1 MKKICLFL
9 AAFCVLTLGA
19 TILKPEFQHRNYPRT
34 VQGTDYRS
42 TLPEDIR
49 KAAAKSDYPEDP
61 GDLAVPDGDFTF
73 DMIENWTGEG
83 ANKAALVIQ
92 WNDSKEKNALVFGYR
107 WNGQA
112 TGADMIR
119 AVVAANPQLYGL
131 IQYTNVSSP
140 TDPNGGYTINGF
152 GWDADGDGD
161 IALIDTG
168 NGNQIYESETG
179 LFIHPRGY
187 VPGQGGSSDY
197 DYDNWKARDT
207 DDFWGAGW
215 YLSYWSYWVKESE
228 ESTFGYSGWGASGR
242 VLQDGSW
249 DGWNFAVGM
258 MASDWKSFKA
268 APAPIPDN
276 AKTEFKINGIY
287 YELKNFQNKT
297 VAVTAPREMES
308 ETLTSYDGEVT
319 IPATFVD
326 GEFTYN
332 VTSIDAE
339 AFKNSTVTSVTMP
352 KSVTGIGKSAFESST
367 LATLAVKD
375 GEDIIS
381 SGTNRFDHVT
391 KLGDAAFKGCGS
403 FKDIFYPAS
412 VKNIGASLYEGTAV
426 ETVNL
431 PSFIENVG
439 ESAFAGCDAL
449 KTVTLPKS
457 LKGLGAKAFAGCDAL
472 TMVKCV
478 STAPLQ
484 ITDDTFSATAYQ
496 NAALNVPNGY
506 SDVYKNATGWGNFI
520 KFDEFT
526 LSVDVNDR
534 FVMKGVSYRVTS
546 MGEGANNVC
555 VTYMPIEGASN
566 RTNLKEANKAYT
578 GDIVVPDA
586 VTYQNINFNVTAVND
601 SAFFEAAGITS
612 LSLPDAITRIGK
624 NVCYDC
630 TGITAIKFPSDLK
643 SLGDYA
649 LAYTKIQEAVL
660 PEGFETVGVRA
671 FMSCSALKSVSLP
684 STLKAISD
692 YGFYGCG
699 LEQVNIPDGVTGLGT
714 NVFQSNKSLKTVKL
728 PGNIIA
734 IPNYFFSD
742 CSALENVHI
751 PESVTEL
758 KSAVFRNCS
767 NLKID
772 IPSGISKMG
781 SEVFSGCSSLETMTV
796 PASIKAIP
804 TSLFNN
810 CKSLTTVT
818 MAPDVTTFGANLFS
832 GCTSLRELRFSDS
845 QTSKTSVA
853 PKDATAAITVSL
865 PSTLTEIGNY
875 CFNKCT
881 SINGFNLPDGLLKIG
896 QYAFADNASLTD
908 IRIPETVTSIGAYA
922 FRSTGLTYLV
932 IPASVTSLGTYIAQ
946 NCTGI
951 KFYICNPKPG
961 SCSGTTFSPKGY
973 SDTSTLIVPTGSQA
987 AYQAA
992 NYWKKN
998 TIVSP
1003 TVTSLTIG
1011 QDIAASTS
1019 QGLTTLE
1026 IPFSFGYDME
1036 NLPEQFIAANK
1047 PIAANASAMSLTY
1060 KADESSDVQ
1069 KENLVCVYGKLVAT
1083 GLTLAKNTIY
1093 TARVSA
1099 TLPDD
1104 ANLTSSD
1111 FSISR
1116 GATAVPDKIK
1126 VWYGEG
1132 PDHVQVMMRFNDG
1145 KGVENITAGVRFTA
1159 PASVQS
1165 IMESLVTNDRRFYA
1179 LKINDEFIGYG
1190 FDLNGDNVIGLTA
1203 DSELSGENGVFTS
1216 SSDAVATPSQEYDH
1230 WAQNSGNNV
1239 WKAFRGEDFGQEFTP
1254 CESVQANDLLLL
1266 DFTDAETPQS
1276 ISYVTYLEDAA
1287 TVGAWIPEGLNI
1299 AMADEAYV
1307 PVLINVGAGN
1317 ALRSLSWRY
1326 RDADGNTDNKVI
1338 SRATLSNPTKGNTQA
1353 LITFGNNTG
1362 EAYLSVKPNFSKGT
1376 SDYTDPVKVEVSAP
1390 VIPITSIAYS
1400 YGENGYDAHFTE
1412 AFQPELV
1419 ITPADATYTKL
1430 TYTTSNRNIAS
1441 VSNTGKVT
1449 CNRTEGTATITAKY
1463 DYNSEVTAQFNA
1475 NVALRNPVQK
1485 IDIDG
1490 VDGDVIT
1497 LNPKHL
1503 IGLIGKFTPEN
1514 ADIKDFDV
1522 TLEGAGSSAD
1532 KSTLIASM
1540 YKVNYWDENNNR
1552 LNFAELSGHH
1562 AGECKLVLKAK
1573 DGSNY
1578 TREYTV
1584 KVVDQDRTP
1593 VAPDTYLDGT
1603 IILNEEWFGH
1613 TNGGMNF
1620 LTKDKNIMYQVYE
1633 RENPGMSFGCTSQ
1646 YGTIWNDKLLIA
1658 SKQASDGGDPLPGG
1672 GRLVVADAKTFKRI
1686 GSIDDI
1692 KIESESRSGDGRAI
1706 AGATPDKIYMGTH
1719 QGIYVI
1725 DLNEIKVTG
1734 KIGDDGASTNLYDG
1748 QIGDMVNAGKHVFAI
1763 KQNTGVFIIDVDTD
1777 QVVKTI
1783 SDANVQGI
1791 TVSAD
1796 GNVWVATLTED
1807 KKASKFVCI
1816 DPLTLEENA
1825 DQSVLMPESI
1835 GMVSCG
1841 WGAWRTTQFFGCN
1854 SKNVLWFSP
1863 GSSISNGGDGRF
1875 YCWEIGTDPTD
1886 LKPVF
1891 SLSDPV
1897 LPGHNKTVAQAT
1909 YGTSRFDDRTG
1920 ELIVMTTEY
1929 KASGH
1934 YRYNWTHFVD
1944 PATGKINR
1952 TIELEPYYWFQSMP
1966 IFPDKEDARLAED
1979 FKGLE
1984 IAIDESNP
1992 TSQPVATLDLRSVV
2006 SDPDNNDA
2014 HIRFS
2019 LPQPTALDNAENI
2032 NLATDLN
2039 DGILTVRPS
2048 GLGAATALVNATS
2061 NGRTVTLSIPVIAKV
2076 STGINEIS
2084 NGKSIRL
2091 IANRLHING
2100 YCGSSFSLYDVNGIE
2115 LNRFDVDSDDFVA
2128 AFSLGNGVYLLRSDN
2143 ASFKFVVR

>member
-19 TILKPEFQHRNYPRT
+19 TILKPELQYRNVPRT

-42 TLPEDIR
+42 TLPENMR
-49 KAAAKSDYPEDP
+49 KAVAESDYPEDP
-61 GDLAVPDGDFTF
+61 DDLAVPDGDFTF
-73 DMIENWTGEG
+73 DMIESWTGEG

-107 WNGQA
+107 WDGQA

-152 GWDADGDGD
+152 GWDTDGDGD

-168 NGNQIYESETG
+168 NGNQVYESETG

-215 YLSYWSYWVKESE
+215 YQSYWSYWVKESE

-249 DGWNFAVGM
+249 DGWNFSIDM
-258 MASDWKSFKA
+258 MPSDWKAFKA
-268 APAPIPDN
+268 APAPIPDD
-276 AKTEFKINGIY
+276 AKTEFKVDGIY

-297 VAVTAPREMES
+297 VAVTAPREMEG
-308 ETLTSYDGEVT
+308 ETLTSYDGAVV
-319 IPATFVD
+319 IP
-326 GEFTYN
+326 ESFTDNDIVYN
-332 VTSIDAE
+332 VTAIDNE
-339 AFKNSTVTSVTMP
+339 AFKNSTVTAVTLP
-352 KSVTGIGKSAFESST
+352 KSVNSIGKSAFESST

-375 GEDIIS
+375 GENVTSTGVD
-381 SGTNRFDHVT
+381 RFDHVT
-391 KLGDAAFKGCGS
+391 KLGDAAFKGCAS

-412 VKNIGASLYEGTAV
+412 VKNLGASLYEGTAV
-426 ETVNL
+426 ETVYL

-439 ESAFAGCDAL
+439 ESTFANCSVL
-449 KTVTLPKS
+449 TTVTLPKD
-457 LKGLGAKAFAGCDAL
+457 LNGLGAKAFAGCDGL
-472 TMVKCV
+472 TTVKCI
-478 STAPLQ
+478 STSPLE

-496 NAALNVPNGY
+496 NATLDVPNGY
-506 SDVYKNATGWGNFI
+506 SDVYKNATGWSNFV
-520 KFDEFT
+520 KFSEFT

-534 FVMKGVSYRVTS
+534 FVMNGVSYRVTS
-546 MGEGANNVC
+546 LGETANNVC

-586 VTYQNINFNVTAVND
+586 VTYQNISFKVTAVND
-601 SAFFEAAGITS
+601 SAFFEAANITS
-612 LSLPDAITRIGK
+612 LSLPDAITTIGK

-630 TGITAIKFPSDLK
+630 TGMTGIKFPANLK

-660 PEGFETVGVRA
+660 PEGFETIGERA
-671 FMSCSALKSVSLP
+671 FMSCSALKSVTLPASLQ
-684 STLKAISD
+684 TISN

-699 LEQVNIPDGVTGLGT
+699 LEQVSIPDGVTKLGM
-714 NVFQSNKSLKTVKL
+714 NIFQSNKSLKTVKL
-728 PGNIIA
+728 PANITA
-734 IPNYFFSD
+734 IPSYCFSS
-742 CSALENVHI
+742 CSSLENIDI
-751 PESVTEL
+751 PESVTQIL
-758 KSAVFRNCS
+758 SGAFKDCPK
-767 NLKID
+767 LKID
-772 IPSGISKMG
+772 IPAGVTDLG
-781 SEVFSGCSSLETMTV
+781 PEVFSGCSSLETMTV
-796 PASIKAIP
+796 PAVIKEIP
-804 TSLFNN
+804 SSLFNK
-810 CKSLTTVT
+810 CTSLTSVT
-818 MAPDVTTFGANLFS
+818 MAADVTSFGPSLFS
-832 GCTSLRELRFSDS
+832 GCTSLRELKFTGS
-845 QTSKTSVA
+845 QAPASAMA
-853 PKDATAAITVSL
+853 PKDETASNIVTL

-875 CFNKCT
+875 CFSQCT
-881 SINGFNLPDGLLKIG
+881 SINGFNLPEGLLKVG
-896 QYAFADNASLTD
+896 NYAFADNASLKE
-908 IRIPETVTSIGAYA
+908 IRLPETVTSIGSYC
-922 FRSTGLTYLV
+922 FRVTGLTQLV
-932 IPASVTSLGTYIAQ
+932 IPAGVTYLGTYICQ

-951 KFYICNPKPG
+951 KFYICNPVPG
-961 SCSGTTFSPKGY
+961 SCSGTTFSPSGY
-973 SDTSTLIVPTGSQA
+973 NGTSTLVVPTGSKS
-987 AYQAA
+987 AYESA

-1003 TVTSLTIG
+1003 AVTSLTIG
-1011 QDIAASTS
+1011 QDIVSSAS
-1019 QGLTTLE
+1019 QGLTSLE
-1026 IPFSFGYDME
+1026 IPFAFGFDME
-1036 NLPEQFIAANK
+1036 DLPEQFATANSLVV
-1047 PIAANASAMSLTY
+1047 ANASSMTLSYGT
-1060 KADESSDVQ
+1060 DDSDVQ
-1069 KENLVCVYGKLVAT
+1069 VANVECIDGRLHVS
-1083 GLTLAKNTIY
+1083 GLPLAKNTAY
-1093 TARVSA
+1093 TAHVSV
-1099 TLPDD
+1099 TLPDNSVLNS
-1104 ANLTSSD
+1104 AD
-1111 FSISR
+1111 FTITR
-1116 GATAVPDKIK
+1116 GAAGIPEQVK

-1132 PDHVQVMMRFNDG
+1132 QDHVQVMMRFNDG

-1159 PASVQS
+1159 PASVES
-1165 IMESLVTNDRRFYA
+1165 IMETLVANDRRFYA
-1179 LKINDEFIGYG
+1179 LKMNDRFIGYG

-1203 DSELSGENGVFTS
+1203 DSELTGENGLFTTETETT
-1216 SSDAVATPSQEYDH
+1216 ATPAQEYDH
-1230 WAQNSGNNV
+1230 WAQNSGTSV
-1239 WKAFRGEDFGQEFTP
+1239 WKYFHSADFGQEFTP

-1266 DFTDAETPQS
+1266 DFTDAETPAQ
-1276 ISYVTYLEDAA
+1276 IGYVTYLEDAA
-1287 TVGAWIPEGLNI
+1287 TTGAWIPEGMNI
-1299 AMADEAYV
+1299 PMADEAYV

-1326 RDADGNTDNKVI
+1326 QDADGNTDTSII
-1338 SRATLSNPTKGNTQA
+1338 SRATLSNPAKGNSQA
-1353 LITFGNNTG
+1353 LITFGNSTG
-1362 EAYLSVKPNFSKGT
+1362 AAYLSVKPNFSKGT
-1376 SDYTDPVKVEVSAP
+1376 SEYTDPVKVEVSAP
-1390 VIPITSIAYS
+1390 VIPISAIAYS
-1400 YGENGYDAHFTE
+1400 YDENGYDAHFTE
-1412 AFQPELV
+1412 AFQPEMT
-1419 ITPADATYTKL
+1419 ITPANATYTKL
-1430 TYTTSNRNIAS
+1430 SYTTSDRTIAS
-1441 VSNTGKVT
+1441 VSTTGKVT
-1449 CNRTEGTATITAKY
+1449 CARKEGTAVITATY
-1463 DYNSEVTAQFNA
+1463 DFNPEVTAQFNV
-1475 NVALRNPVQK
+1475 NVAWRNPIQK
-1485 IDIDG
+1485 IDIEG
-1490 VDGDVIT
+1490 VEGDVIT

-1522 TLEGAGSSAD
+1522 TLEGAGSTAD
-1532 KSTLIASM
+1532 KNTMIASM
-1540 YKVNYWDENNNR
+1540 YKVNYWDEDNNR
-1552 LNFAELSGHH
+1552 LNFYELSGHH

-1573 DGSNY
+1573 DGSEY

-1593 VAPDTYLDGT
+1593 VAADTYVDGT

-1620 LTKDKNIMYQVYE
+1620 VTKDKNIMYQVYE

-1658 SKQASDGGDPLPGG
+1658 SKQAADGGDPLPGG

-1692 KIESESRSGDGRAI
+1692 KLESESRSGDGRAI

-1734 KIGDDGASTNLYDG
+1734 KISDDGASTNLYDG

-1763 KQNTGVFIIDVDTD
+1763 KQNTGVFIIDVNTD

-1783 SDANVQGI
+1783 DDANVQGI
-1791 TVSAD
+1791 TLSAD
-1796 GNVWVATLTED
+1796 GNVWIATLSEN
-1807 KKASKFVCI
+1807 KKASRFVCI
-1816 DPLTLEENA
+1816 DPETLEENDA
-1825 DQSVLMPESI
+1825 LSVQMPESI
-1835 GMVSCG
+1835 GTVTCG

-1854 SKNVLWFSP
+1854 SRDALWFSP
-1863 GSSISNGGDGRF
+1863 GSSISNGGAGSF
-1875 YCWEIGTDPTD
+1875 YCWEIGTDPSGI
-1886 LKPVF
+1886 KPVF

-1897 LPGHNKTVAQAT
+1897 LPAHNQTVAQAT

-1944 PATGKINR
+1944 PATGKITK

-1979 FKGLE
+1979 FNGIE
-1984 IAIDESNP
+1984 IKVESDEQLP
-1992 TSQPVATLDLRSVV
+1992 QAVGTLDLRSVV
-2006 SDPDNNDA
+2006 TDPDNIDA
-2014 HIRFS
+2014 AIVFS
-2019 LPQPTALDNAENI
+2019 IPQENALDDAEGI
-2032 NLATDLN
+2032 NLDMELN
-2039 DGILTVRPS
+2039 DGVLSVKPS
-2048 GLGAATALVNATS
+2048 GKGNATALVNATS
-2061 NGRTVTLSIPVIAKV
+2061 NGRTVTLSIPVTV
-2076 STGINEIS
+2076 SLPTGIDGIHND
-2084 NGKSIRL
+2084 KSIKLVGKRL
-2091 IANRLHING
+2091 YIHG
-2100 YCGSSFSLYDVNGIE
+2100 YCGSSFRLFDAAGIE

-2128 AFSLGNGVYLLRSDN
+2128 SFSLGNGVYLLRGSD

>member
-1 MKKICLFL
+1 MKKICLFI

-19 TILKPEFQHRNYPRT
+19 TILKPELQHRNVPRT

-42 TLPEDIR
+42 TLPEEMQ
-49 KAAAKSDYPEDP
+49 KAVAKSDYPDDPEDM
-61 GDLAVPDGDFTF
+61 AVPDGDFTF
-73 DMIENWTGEG
+73 DMIQSWTGEG

-107 WNGQA
+107 WDGQA

-187 VPGQGGSSDY
+187 VPGQGSSSDY

-242 VLQDGSW
+242 VLQNGSW
-249 DGWNFAVGM
+249 DGWNFSIDM
-258 MASDWKSFKA
+258 MPSDWKAFKA
-268 APAPIPDN
+268 APAPIPDD

-297 VAVTAPREMES
+297 VAVTAPREMEG
-308 ETLTSYDGEVT
+308 ETLTAYSGDVT
-319 IPATFVD
+319 VPATFVD

-339 AFKNSTVTSVTMP
+339 AFKSSTVTSVTLP
-352 KSVTGIGKSAFESST
+352 KSVTGIGNSAFESST
-367 LATLAVKD
+367 LSTLALKD
-375 GEDIIS
+375 GDDITS
-381 SGTNRFDHVT
+381 SGADRFDHVT
-391 KLGDAAFKGCGS
+391 KLGDAAFKGCAS

-412 VKNIGASLYEGTAV
+412 IKNLGASLYEGSAV

-431 PSFIENVG
+431 PFFIENVG
-439 ESAFAGCDAL
+439 ERAFADCPHLKTIELPKNQKSLGSQAFAGCD
-449 KTVTLPKS
+449 
-457 LKGLGAKAFAGCDAL
+457 GLSS
-472 TMVKCV
+472 VKCV
-478 STAPLQ
+478 STAPLL
-484 ITDDTFSATAYQ
+484 ITDDTFSASAYQ
-496 NAALNVPNGY
+496 NASLNVPNGY
-506 SDVYKNATGWGNFI
+506 SDVYKNATGWKNFATYS
-520 KFDEFT
+520 EFT

-534 FVMKGVSYRVTS
+534 FVMNGISYRVTS
-546 MGEGANNVC
+546 MGENVNNVC

-586 VTYQNINFNVTAVND
+586 VTYQDISFKVTAVND

-612 LSLPDAITRIGK
+612 LSLPDAINAIGK

-630 TGITAIKFPSDLK
+630 TGMTAIKFPSNLK

-699 LEQVNIPDGVTGLGT
+699 LEQINIPDGVTGLGT
-714 NVFQSNKSLKTVKL
+714 NVFQSNKSLKTAKL
-728 PGNIIA
+728 PANITA
-734 IPNYFFSD
+734 IPSSFFSD
-742 CSALENVHI
+742 CSALENIDI
-751 PESVTEL
+751 PASVTEL
-758 KSAVFRNCS
+758 KSAAFKNCS

-772 IPSGISKMG
+772 IPAGISNLG
-781 SEVFSGCSSLETMTV
+781 SEVFSGCSSLETMTL
-796 PASIKAIP
+796 PASIKTIP
-804 TSLFNN
+804 SSIFNN

-818 MAPDVTTFGANLFS
+818 MAPDVTTFGASLFS
-832 GCTSLRELRFSDS
+832 GCTSLRELRFSDT
-845 QTSKTSVA
+845 QTSRSAVT
-853 PKDATAAITVSL
+853 PKDATAPSTVTL
-865 PSTLTEIGNY
+865 PATLTEIGNY

-881 SINGFNLPDGLLKIG
+881 SINGFNLPDGLQKIG
-896 QYAFADNASLTD
+896 QYAFADNTSLTD
-908 IRIPETVTSIGAYA
+908 IRLPETVTAIGSYC
-922 FRSTGLTYLV
+922 FRGTGLTQLV

-951 KFYICNPKPG
+951 IFYICDPKPG
-961 SCSGTTFSPKGY
+961 SCSSTTFSPKGY
-973 SDTSTLIVPTGSQA
+973 SDTSTLVVPTGSQA
-987 AYQAA
+987 AYQVA

-998 TIVSP
+998 TIESP
-1003 TVTSLTIG
+1003 AVTSLTIG

-1036 NLPEQFIAANK
+1036 NLPEQFIAANNQV
-1047 PIAANASAMSLTY
+1047 AANASAMSLTY
-1060 KADESSDVQ
+1060 KADEASDVQ
-1069 KENLVCVYGKLVAT
+1069 KADLVCVDGKLVAA
-1083 GLTLAKNTIY
+1083 GLPLAKNTIY
-1093 TARVSA
+1093 TALVSA

-1104 ANLTSSD
+1104 ADLTSSD

-1116 GATAVPDKIK
+1116 GTTAVPDKIK

-1132 PDHVQVMMRFNDG
+1132 PDHVQVMMCFNDG

-1179 LKINDEFIGYG
+1179 LNMNDEFIGYG

-1203 DSELSGENGVFTS
+1203 DSELTGENGVFTS
-1216 SSDAVATPSQEYDH
+1216 TSDAIATPSQEYDH
-1230 WAQNSGNNV
+1230 WAQNSGNKV

-1326 RDADGNTDNKVI
+1326 RDADGNTDNTVI
-1338 SRATLSNPTKGNTQA
+1338 SRATLSNPAKGNTQA

-1362 EAYLSVKPNFSKGT
+1362 EVYLSVKPNFSKGT
-1376 SDYTDPVKVEVSAP
+1376 SDYTDPVKVEVTAP
-1390 VIPITSIAYS
+1390 EIPVTALSYS

-1419 ITPADATYTKL
+1419 ITPANATYTKL

-1463 DYNSEVTAQFNA
+1463 DYNSEVSAQFNA

-1485 IDIDG
+1485 IDIEG
-1490 VDGDVIT
+1490 VEGDVIT

-1503 IGLIGKFTPEN
+1503 IGVIGKFTPEN
-1514 ADIKDFDV
+1514 ADIRDFDV
-1522 TLEGAGSSAD
+1522 TLEGAGSTAD

-1540 YKVNYWDENNNR
+1540 YKVNYWDEDNNR
-1552 LNFAELSGHH
+1552 LNFYELSGHH
-1562 AGECKLVLKAK
+1562 VGECKLVLKAK
-1573 DGSNY
+1573 DGSDY

-1584 KVVDQDRTP
+1584 RVVDQDRTP
-1593 VAPDTYLDGT
+1593 LAPDTYLDGT

-1692 KIESESRSGDGRAI
+1692 KLESESRSGDGRAI

-1725 DLNEIKVTG
+1725 DLNEIKVMG
-1734 KIGDDGASTNLYDG
+1734 KIGDDGASANLYDG

-1783 SDANVQGI
+1783 SDANVQGV

-1796 GNVWVATLTED
+1796 GNVWVASLSDD
-1807 KKASKFVCI
+1807 KKASRFVCI
-1816 DPLTLEENA
+1816 DPVTLEENT
-1825 DQSVLMPESI
+1825 DMSVQMPESI
-1835 GMVSCG
+1835 GTVSCG

-1875 YCWEIGTDPTD
+1875 YCWEIGSDPSD
-1886 LKPVF
+1886 IKPVF

-1920 ELIVMTTEY
+1920 ELIVMTTEF

-1944 PATGKINR
+1944 SATGKINK

-1979 FKGLE
+1979 FEGLE
-1984 IAIDESNP
+1984 IAIDESDP

-2019 LPQPTALDNAENI
+2019 LPQATALDNAENI
-2032 NLATDLN
+2032 NLATDLD
-2039 DGILTVRPS
+2039 DGVLTVRPS

-2061 NGRTVTLSIPVIAKV
+2061 NGRTVTLSIPVTAKV
-2076 STGINEIS
+2076 STGLNEIS
-2084 NGKSIRL
+2084 NCKSIRL
-2091 IANRLHING
+2091 IGNRLHING